1 MKKKF
6 VHVSIPALGARGY
19 VQPMDEIANAIDAEF
34 DGAAPGDTIL
44 LQLVEM
50 TEVEY
55 KKLPEFEG
63 W

>member
-1 MKKKF
+1 MKGKY
-6 VHVSIPALGARGY
+6 VHISIPKLGARGY
-19 VQPMDEIANAIDAEF
+19 VQPIDKLAEALVGEF

-50 TEVEY
+50 TEAEY